1 MNTIL
6 SNDLLNNSLHYLIPC
21 TICLI
26 SWCFLI
32 YRYYPTDVQTPNS
45 PPTFNLNH
53 DQIIEINEILD
64 RGEELDKEIKDQLDQ
79 DFKNIL
85 GEQDYNDF
93 NQEILELQDQFSQQ
107 LQDIFTKLF

>member
-1 MNTIL
+1 MKTWTSNTVGYY
-6 SNDLLNNSLHYLIPC
+6 HLI
-21 TICLI
+21 
-26 SWCFLI
+26 WVFKKG
-32 YRYYPTDVQTPNS
+32 V
-45 PPTFNLNH
+45 NH
-53 DQIIEINEILD
+53 NQINEINEILD

-79 DFKNIL
+79 DFKTIL